1 MCVEDVAVR
10 EDVLYFY
17 VGSGAEL
24 LAETESQVD
33 VCAETYFPVVIL
45 KEIVWIEVYVGVI
58 LETSVAVECVVHGK
72 SHADGLLIGDGT
84 GDIGFGA
91 HDIFFDIAHHEVV
104 LALVDQQIGFG
115 TELERHIVA
124 RGTYPEM
131 YITRNEFLLV
141 ADEVGQEVEIALVEL
156 SGNIQIDFAE
166 SMYIIHGSMGTV
178 VE

>member
-1 MCVEDVAVR
+1 M
-10 EDVLYFY
+10 
-17 VGSGAEL
+17 
-24 LAETESQVD
+24 
-33 VCAETYFPVVIL
+33 
-45 KEIVWIEVYVGVI
+45 
-58 LETSVAVECVVHGK
+58 
-72 SHADGLLIGDGT
+72 
-84 GDIGFGA
+84 
-91 HDIFFDIAHHEVV
+91 

-124 RGTYPEM
+124 CGTYPEM

-166 SMYIIHGSMGTV
+166 GMYIIHGSMGTV

>member
-1 MCVEDVAVR
+1 M
-10 EDVLYFY
+10 
-17 VGSGAEL
+17 
-24 LAETESQVD
+24 
-33 VCAETYFPVVIL
+33 
-45 KEIVWIEVYVGVI
+45 
-58 LETSVAVECVVHGK
+58 
-72 SHADGLLIGDGT
+72 
-84 GDIGFGA
+84 
-91 HDIFFDIAHHEVV
+91 

>member
-1 MCVEDVAVR
+1 M
-10 EDVLYFY
+10 
-17 VGSGAEL
+17 
-24 LAETESQVD
+24 
-33 VCAETYFPVVIL
+33 P
-45 KEIVWIEVYVGVI
+45 
-58 LETSVAVECVVHGK
+58 
-72 SHADGLLIGDGT
+72 DGLLIGDGT

-115 TELERHIVA
+115 AELERHIVA

-131 YITRNEFLLV
+131 YIARNEFLLV

-166 SMYIIHGSMGTV
+166 GMYIIHGSMGTV